1 MLLFEVLRLF
11 FFEIKNKLLSSPTSQ
26 TIIIKNI
33 IDNEFNYSICFHKNS
48 ISLNLINISNFF
60 FIEKKV
66 IVIFQKN
73 F

>member
-1 MLLFEVLRLF
+1 M
-11 FFEIKNKLLSSPTSQ
+11 KNNPLSSPTSQ

-33 IDNEFNYSICFHKNS
+33 IDNEFNYPKRFHKNS
-48 ISLNLINISNFF
+48 ISLNLINISHFF
-60 FIEKKV
+60 FIDKKV